1 MTSRAD
7 LILPAGMAY
16 EDVATVSRKKADK
29 MKYKMTHTNSD
40 EYSQMRAYMIPD
52 GLVRFDGKNVLAVR
66 VYDCWQ
72 GGGI

>member
-1 MTSRAD
+1 
-7 LILPAGMAY
+7 
-16 EDVATVSRKKADK
+16 
-29 MKYKMTHTNSD
+29 MTHTNSD